1 MIKQIS
7 ALVGVAIAAAGV
19 ALLPLGSV
27 QVGSASNVAEFD
39 VQAKA
44 LSLICP
50 GAAMNTGGAGGTA
63 VGVFDR
69 IGAATISKTST
80 VGITGTDV
88 GGATLL
94 TAAGATEQGSTA
106 LNAGQ
111 LQNAA
116 SARLNGLLGASC
128 QAPSAQHW
136 LVGGDTGTG
145 RETLLL
151 LSNPS
156 SVPATVN
163 LTVFAEGGQVAA
175 SGLSGIAVSA
185 GATQVVPLSS
195 VIPETRAF
203 AVEVQSR
210 GAAIGAWMQ
219 QRTVRGLL
227 YAGAD
232 FVSPLTEINTS
243 VALPGILIRGAKD
256 AAAIIATNADYED
269 LVPALRV
276 FNPSEKTATFT
287 AQIYGANDKTFGTVI
302 RESVPAHST
311 KDFNLNG
318 LADGDYVGFVT
329 SDQSI
334 AAAVRLPRTDKT
346 KKPNTDFTWLQAA
359 QQLTGSQ
366 QITVPSAG
374 ISKLSL
380 ANPTS
385 KPATVLVNG
394 TSISLK
400 AQGVAVLKA
409 DAGAVN
415 LKVTEGKIA
424 ANLVVDISGA
434 VTNLGLVDY
443 RNSGSRVA
451 VIVR

>member
-7 ALVGVAIAAAGV
+7 ALAGIAIAAAGV
-19 ALLPLGSV
+19 ALLPLGSI
-27 QVGSASNVAEFD
+27 QVGSSSKAVEFD

-50 GAAMNTGGAGGTA
+50 GAAMNTGGANGTA
-63 VGVFDR
+63 VGTFDR
-69 IGAATISKTST
+69 IGAATISKTSV
-80 VGITGTDV
+80 VGITSSDV

-94 TAAGATEQGSTA
+94 SAAGANEQGSIA

-156 SVPATVN
+156 TVPATVN
-163 LTVFAEGGQVAA
+163 LQVFAEGGQVSA
-175 SGLSGIAVSA
+175 SGLTGIAVSA
-185 GATQVVPLSS
+185 GETQVVPLSS

-232 FVSPLTEINTS
+232 FVSPLTEVNTS
-243 VALPGILIRGAKD
+243 LVLPGILIRGAKD

-269 LVPALRV
+269 LIPALRI
-276 FNPSEKTATFT
+276 FNPSNLSATFT
-287 AQIYGANDKTFGTVI
+287 AQIYGANDKTFGTVL

-311 KDFNLNG
+311 KDFNLTG
-318 LADGDYVGFVT
+318 LVDGDYVGFVT
-329 SDQSI
+329 SDQAV
-334 AAAVRLPRTDKT
+334 AAAVRLPRTA

-359 QQLTGSQ
+359 QQLTGTQ

-374 ISKLSL
+374 IGKLSL
-380 ANPTS
+380 ANPTG
-385 KPATVLVNG
+385 KPATVSVNG
-394 TSISLK
+394 TPITIK
-400 AQGVAVLKA
+400 AQGVAVLKV

-415 LKVTEGKIA
+415 LRVSEGKIA
-424 ANLVVDISGA
+424 ANLVIDIAGA

-451 VIVR
+451 VVVR